1 MEDSGKAPRFICI
14 SDSVIVLEGMKV
26 LLGRLD
32 GAKTITTCNS
42 LAEIDWSYRSGSHD
56 LGLVAWNG
64 SNPSSAELVRQLRR
78 RSPEIKLIVVGCAH
92 ANEMLLE
99 SLQAGANAIQLLSCS
114 SSEMADAI
122 RKVLAGQGYIHPDL
136 ASLVLRHFSKPEREA
151 VHGSIEDLSPREM
164 QVLRCLVTGMNNEE
178 IGRELVI
185 SLPTVH
191 THVAHI
197 LTKLQVASRTQAVIL
212 ALQNGV
218 KPR

>member
-64 SNPSSAELVRQLRR
+64 INPSSGIGTPTPQAVSGDQADCCWLRV
-78 RSPEIKLIVVGCAH
+78 P
-92 ANEMLLE
+92 EMLLE